1 MISPWQG
8 IGDKLSRVSPVLE
21 YALDRRADRIWA
33 LISSL
38 VSGKLGIRVDE
49 NEGSRIFQSLSL

>member
-1 MISPWQG
+1 
-8 IGDKLSRVSPVLE
+8 VLE